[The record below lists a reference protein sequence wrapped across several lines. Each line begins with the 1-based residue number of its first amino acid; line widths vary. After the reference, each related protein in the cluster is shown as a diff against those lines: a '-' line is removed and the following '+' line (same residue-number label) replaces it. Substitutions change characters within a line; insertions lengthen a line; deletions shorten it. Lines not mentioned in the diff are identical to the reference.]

1 MDATFLFIDF
11 IYVVADLDIT
21 EAGFS
26 LMASN
31 PFLRYTATLYIS
43 NDFCLNYSL
52 MDEPHSASISLPS
65 LRDAITVDGAAQ
77 FDTVAINLEDL
88 DQLTLTFET
97 LTPSGHEPY
106 LRQNLRLYSPSE
118 REDFGIPITTK
129 YFIVKCDWFRH
140 ILSEL
145 PVFNDDVVCVTPM
158 ASQVIFSVVSKE
170 IILTE
175 EDEQCIIM
183 GYEECVDTQFQ
194 IVLQPRMFFHNLS
207 FETSAHVWF
216 LRTINSGSAMLFPV
230 VSSYVQYFIRF
241 PPT

>member
-1 MDATFLFIDF
+1 MFFIRIEDISPIMDATFLFIDF

-97 LTPSGHEPY
+97 LSEY
-106 LRQNLRLYSPSE
+106 LLVP
-118 REDFGIPITTK
+118 
-129 YFIVKCDWFRH
+129 
-140 ILSEL
+140 
-145 PVFNDDVVCVTPM
+145 
-158 ASQVIFSVVSKE
+158 
-170 IILTE
+170 
-175 EDEQCIIM
+175 
-183 GYEECVDTQFQ
+183 
-194 IVLQPRMFFHNLS
+194 HNNI
-207 FETSAHVWF
+207 AK
-216 LRTINSGSAMLFPV
+216 N
-230 VSSYVQYFIRF
+230 
-241 PPT
+241 